1 MRKWNKVKL
10 QPLFAAFPADFR
22 LVVADIGSVGGLHHR
37 WKGIS
42 DRLVT
47 INFDPLDP
55 RESTDSSRCY
65 PYLIGDR
72 EGQAALHIT
81 SRPSMSSTLLPA
93 RQFFAPFWEKP
104 SHIRI
109 ERTIEAPMTRLD
121 PLLAREGI
129 SPDAIK
135 IDVQGGEAGV
145 IAGAL
150 ETFRSSVL
158 LAEIEC
164 SFAARYE
171 GQDSFDQII
180 ARMRELG
187 FALLDVRRLKRY
199 LYENAAGVRNP
210 SLGRG
215 MRAGRLGFCD
225 AIFALEPEHLWQ
237 RIERGGDAN
246 GPHAGLKAIA
256 LFLIYGK
263 ADLAAATFDHV
274 AGDLSPETRQACLE
288 FFTRFKGDGG
298 WRQRLHFR
306 LDQWS
311 REV

>member
-10 QPLFAAFPADFR
+10 EPLFAAFPADFR

-55 RESTDSSRCY
+55 RESTESARCY

-72 EGQAALHIT
+72 EGQATLHIT

-93 RQFFAPFWEKP
+93 RQFFASFWDKP
-104 SHIRI
+104 AHIRV
-109 ERTIEAPMTRLD
+109 EKTIDAPMTRLD
-121 PLLAREGI
+121 ELMAREGLK
-129 SPDAIK
+129 PDAIK

-145 IAGAL
+145 LAGAT
-150 ETFRSSVL
+150 ETLRSSVL

-171 GQDSFDQII
+171 GQKTFDQIV

-199 LYENAAGVRNP
+199 TYENASGVRNP

-225 AIFALEPEHLWQ
+225 AIFIVEPQQLWT
-237 RIERGGDAN
+237 RIEQEGG
-246 GPHAGLKAIA
+246 GSHLGLKAMA
-256 LFLIYGK
+256 LSLIYGK
-263 ADLAAATFDHV
+263 ADLAAAIFDH
-274 AGDLSPETRQACLE
+274 ASGGMPPGTREACETFLS
-288 FFTRFKGDGG
+288 RFKGDGG
-298 WRQRLHFR
+298 WRQRLHHYF
-306 LDQWS
+306 DGIS
-311 REV
+311 RDI